1 MKKKSKDNKI
11 LVRAHDDKIMI
22 ICNNE
27 SQQKTVINQMVNDK
41 CIFEGYE
48 EWDEGKDMKWILT
61 FRLIDEMEKK
71 PYLN

>member
-1 MKKKSKDNKI
+1 MKKSKDNRI

-22 ICNNE
+22 ICNTE

-48 EWDEGKDMKWILT
+48 EWDEGEDMKWILT

>member
-22 ICNNE
+22 ICNTE

>member
-1 MKKKSKDNKI
+1 MKKSKDNRI

-22 ICNNE
+22 ICNTE

>member
-11 LVRAHDDKIMI
+11 LVKTHDDKIMI

>member
-1 MKKKSKDNKI
+1 MKKSKDNRI

-22 ICNNE
+22 ICNTE

-41 CIFEGYE
+41 CVFEGYE

>member
-1 MKKKSKDNKI
+1 MKKSKDNRI

-22 ICNNE
+22 ICNTE

-41 CIFEGYE
+41 CIFQGYE

>member
-1 MKKKSKDNKI
+1 
-11 LVRAHDDKIMI
+11 
-22 ICNNE
+22 
-27 SQQKTVINQMVNDK
+27 MVNDK

>member
-1 MKKKSKDNKI
+1 LKKSKDNRI

-22 ICNNE
+22 ICNTE

>member
-1 MKKKSKDNKI
+1 LKKKSKDNKI